1 MIELDDLFDAYVECR
16 KNKRKTINAIDFEV
30 DYERELILL
39 WNKIN
44 DKAYEPKKSIAFIIN
59 NPVKREI
66 FAADFRDRIIHHLI
80 IKKLNPLFEKEFIF
94 DSYSCR
100 VGKGTLFGVK
110 RADKFIRRCSENYTK
125 DCFVL
130 KQDISGFFMHINK
143 KILFKKLIKF
153 VNDKYFGD
161 DKDDIIW
168 LIEKVVFN
176 DPTKNCII
184 KGKKR
189 EWNGLPKNK
198 SLFYSPPNCGLPIGN
213 LTSQIFANFY
223 MNEFDHYMKST
234 LKLKNYGRYVDDF
247 IVVHNDKEFLLEL
260 KNITKDFLREKLDL
274 TIHPNKTTIQN
285 YSKGVGFLGA
295 FIKPNRIYVGRRTK
309 GNFWQTINKQNELIK
324 TRKPSIDDKKIFQS
338 SMNSY
343 LGYMKHYNSFNLK
356 HKLILN
362 NLNDDWFE
370 FFWVETDLLKFQKRK
385 KRRYSRL

>member
-143 KILFKKLIKF
+143 KILF
-153 VNDKYFGD
+153 
-161 DKDDIIW
+161 
-168 LIEKVVFN
+168 EK
-176 DPTKNCII
+176 
-184 KGKKR
+184 
-189 EWNGLPKNK
+189 
-198 SLFYSPPNCGLPIGN
+198 
-213 LTSQIFANFY
+213 
-223 MNEFDHYMKST
+223 
-234 LKLKNYGRYVDDF
+234 
-247 IVVHNDKEFLLEL
+247 
-260 KNITKDFLREKLDL
+260 
-274 TIHPNKTTIQN
+274 
-285 YSKGVGFLGA
+285 
-295 FIKPNRIYVGRRTK
+295 
-309 GNFWQTINKQNELIK
+309 INKIC
-324 TRKPSIDDKKIFQS
+324 
-338 SMNSY
+338 
-343 LGYMKHYNSFNLK
+343 
-356 HKLILN
+356 
-362 NLNDDWFE
+362 
-370 FFWVETDLLKFQKRK
+370 
-385 KRRYSRL
+385 